1 MRLIRHIALS
11 AWLGVMT
18 GPAHAQ
24 ILTCAAPPFD
34 EPTEIAALVTQL
46 RPALDRWP
54 SLHVALFQ
62 DAGELC
68 LADTL
73 HDARGYF
80 EPRSSRLVIATDM
93 APALQKAVLIHELRH
108 LEQKFHGSCPDPN
121 LSMKEN
127 ARAIFAMEADATT
140 FSLAVAWDLR
150 EAGMPDAWDALA
162 GWPMQDDIAAAFET
176 EMGRS
181 GDLISAASAAFTQ
194 WYAKDAR
201 RELYYLASC
210 SDYLESRDREHRM
223 LSYDRL
229 SGGFFDAL
237 CRLPDGEAYPCTE
250 PGD

>member
-1 MRLIRHIALS
+1 MRLVRRLLLS
-11 AWLGVMT
+11 LWLGALAL
-18 GPAHAQ
+18 PAQAQ
-24 ILTCAAPPFD
+24 TLTCAAPPFD
-34 EPTEIAALVTQL
+34 DPPEVATLVDQL
-46 RPALDRWP
+46 RPALDRRP
-54 SLHVALFQ
+54 SLHVALFR
-62 DAGELC
+62 DARELC
-68 LADTL
+68 VADTL

-108 LEQKFHGSCPDPN
+108 LEQKFHGSCPEPN

-140 FSLAVAWDLR
+140 YSLAVAWDLR
-150 EAGMPDAWDALA
+150 KAGMPDTWNALA
-162 GWPMQDDIAAAFET
+162 TWPMQADIATAFEA

-194 WYAKDAR
+194 WYAKDGR

-210 SDYLESRDREHRM
+210 SDYLESRDRDHRM

-229 SGGFFDAL
+229 SSGFFNAL
-237 CRLPDGEAYPCTE
+237 CRLPDGEAYPCAE
-250 PGD
+250 SGG